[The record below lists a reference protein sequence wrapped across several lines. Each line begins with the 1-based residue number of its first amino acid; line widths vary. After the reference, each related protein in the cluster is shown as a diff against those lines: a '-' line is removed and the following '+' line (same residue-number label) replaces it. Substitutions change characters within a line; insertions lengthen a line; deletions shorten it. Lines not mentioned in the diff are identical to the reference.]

1 MSQSFEQTKNI
12 KASAYTATVCG
23 TVLAVLLLLSWS
35 VPTIEAPPTDEGVE
49 VNLGFSDEGSG
60 NIAPQ
65 VPGEPAPEAA
75 DNNNLAVNTSAA
87 SNSNPSET
95 ADPTD
100 AEPSPTATATTP
112 TTQPT
117 TTNTVKNTNP
127 STANTPTPT
136 PPKPKAQMGK
146 YSGGNGQGGNNADS
160 YNGVSNQG
168 IAGGNGDQ
176 GKPNG
181 NPNSNNYDGNGG
193 TGGVTIRSGLN
204 GRRFTKNVRFE
215 DEFNE
220 NAKVAVDIT
229 VNATGTITKA
239 VINPKGTT
247 TANNNIKN
255 IAIKRAYQL
264 KMNAADDEGFGTIV
278 FEFKLQQ

>member
-12 KASAYTATVCG
+12 KATAYTVTICG
-23 TVLAVLLLLSWS
+23 AVLAVLLLLSWS
-35 VPTIEAPPTDEGVE
+35 VPKVEAPPTDEGVE

-75 DNNNLAVNTSAA
+75 DNNNLAVNTSATT
-87 SNSNPSET
+87 NTNPSAT

-100 AEPSPTATATTP
+100 NEPSPTATATTP
-112 TTQPT
+112 TTQT
-117 TTNTVKNTNP
+117 STTNTVKNTNP
-127 STANTPTPT
+127 TTANTPT

-146 YSGGNGQGGNNADS
+146 YSGDNGQGGNNADS
-160 YNGVSNQG
+160 YNGITNQG

-176 GKPNG
+176 GRPNG
-181 NPNSNNYDGNGG
+181 DPNSNNYNGNGG

-229 VNATGTITKA
+229 VDAAGTITKA

-247 TANNNIKN
+247 TANTNIKN